1 MFTFIWD
8 FQNYMLPSFRE
19 QFRLFISNPI
29 LLACI
34 FSWIGTQFLKTIIY
48 LIYGKIHS
56 LTDLIETMFWKTGGM
71 PSSHSALV
79 TSLCTTIALKDGIHS
94 DLFIF
99 SLAFFLVTIRDA
111 FGVRRSSGL
120 QAQKL
125 NELGKTLKDKNLI
138 DDYKKLKEVNGH
150 TPMEVMCG
158 CLVGLFVA
166 LAFSL
171 LK

>member
-1 MFTFIWD
+1 MAAT
-8 FQNYMLPSFRE
+8 FRE
-19 QFRLFISNPI
+19 QFKLFLSNPI
-29 LLACI
+29 FLSCV
-34 FSWIGTQFLKTIIY
+34 FSWIGTQFLKTAIY

-56 LTDLIETMFWKTGGM
+56 FGDLLETMFWKTGGM

-79 TSLCTTIALKDGIHS
+79 TSLCTTIAFKHGISS
-94 DLFIF
+94 DLFVF

-111 FGVRRSSGL
+111 FGVRHSSGL
-120 QAQKL
+120 QSQKL
-125 NELGKTLKDKNLI
+125 NELGTQLKEKNVI
-138 DDYKKLKEVNGH
+138 EDYKKIKEVNGH
-150 TPMEVMCG
+150 TPMEVICG

>member
-1 MFTFIWD
+1 MNGSKQQII
-8 FQNYMLPSFRE
+8 
-19 QFRLFISNPI
+19 LFITNPV
-29 LLACI
+29 LLSML
-34 FSWIGTQFLKTIIY
+34 FSWLVAQLIKTLIKLFSGKVGSLKE
-48 LIYGKIHS
+48 L
-56 LTDLIETMFWKTGGM
+56 LELLFWRTGGM

-125 NELGKTLKDKNLI
+125 NELGKTLKDKDLI